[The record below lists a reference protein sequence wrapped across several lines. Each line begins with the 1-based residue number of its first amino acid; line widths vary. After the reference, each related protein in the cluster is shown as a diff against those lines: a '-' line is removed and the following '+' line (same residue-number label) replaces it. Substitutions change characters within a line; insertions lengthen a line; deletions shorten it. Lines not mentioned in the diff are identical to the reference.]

1 MKVGGI
7 RQLSPYLR
15 IPLAELR
22 VQIFA
27 FQTESF
33 GLFVP
38 HRSCNFCSSVVHES
52 SYPSS
57 NTDALL
63 LRTFSGIRC
72 DQIDY
77 GPGEVRHPEETL
89 G

>member
-1 MKVGGI
+1 MGGI

-15 IPLAELR
+15 IPLAGLR
-22 VQIFA
+22 VRIFV

-38 HRSCNFCSSVVHES
+38 HRSCNFCSSVVRES
-52 SYPSS
+52 SCPSS
-57 NTDALL
+57 NIGALL
-63 LRTFSGIRC
+63 PHMFSGIRC